1 MAQAKHLV
9 SLESPKRVEM
19 VKEFLTHLEDTKNL
33 NAEKLNHV
41 FNMIDDQLTA
51 DSKGFGGLDK
61 VDLERSALAGLNN
74 RRSEMEIL
82 AFMLKSARNGVIKTA
97 ILYSANLSGR
107 QLKKYLTFLTNAGF
121 LQEEAKKKRGALFTT
136 TSKGSLFLYHWI
148 KMLNLLETKPE
159 ENTTALD

>member
-1 MAQAKHLV
+1 
-9 SLESPKRVEM
+9 M

-33 NAEKLNHV
+33 NADKLSHL

-51 DSKGFGGLDK
+51 DSKGSGGLNK
-61 VDLERSALAGLNN
+61 VDLERSTLPGLNN

-107 QLKKYLTFLTNAGF
+107 QLKKYLTFLTDAGF
-121 LQEEAKKKRGALFTT
+121 LKEETKKKRGAIFKT
-136 TSKGSLFLYHWI
+136 TSKGNLFLYHWI
-148 KMLNLLETKPE
+148 KILNLLETKPDE
-159 ENTTALD
+159 VLQALG